1 MSTSPPPGLFKPAQ
15 QGHTVATLVL
25 IENSAAMVER
35 WPDLRDRHLPT
46 LLGTMRM
53 ANPVVPIQVLWL
65 TSCPVSPSEEGIA
78 HPNGSRQ
85 YNQLPEVR
93 FNQQPNNRIT
103 AATLFHVTDLLMKA
117 FPETPTTR
125 HLFVVAAS
133 GPSGNTDVPS
143 LPGADPQTVW
153 QTLGTRLTKANI
165 HLHMILNPKVEESA
179 NFDRLFYDILNMQ
192 GFHDSMTWFPANTE
206 KFCFRL
212 SMRPQD
218 HQEGAGGSLPSTSSH
233 HTPVEYAGTA
243 PAVSPTLLTPTSGVS
258 GLSLASPITGPFP
271 DPSALP
277 PPPPLHH
284 SHPPRAPLPR
294 NNSFPP
300 ANANARSA
308 LRHTTTSS
316 TNNSPPQSVATIPS
330 GSDME
335 AKPSLVKHLQKIHGL
350 TKKRNYGLQSS
361 RAPFFRDET
370 TSASPYPQV
379 HSTEA
384 VGTRPRRNTGV
395 HASKSRTG
403 DDPRRPRRGSIHFTL
418 PDSARVSSP
427 DSDSSA
433 SVSAPSPTA
442 TVAGVLASPTVPV
455 TVGMQMSMPLSSPQ
469 VNLAE
474 SYASVP
480 PPPGPPPL
488 WQGGTLVQTG
498 PPNPAPAFTDLLPPQ
513 QLPPQAHAL
522 SPAQVQAQVQHAQ
535 ARAAAPLASSS
546 FANIPHGNADAPV
559 AYAAAAPMAG
569 PQYVSQLSAQHSPPP
584 APATD
589 DGDKPF
595 IFYPEYEAA
604 VMPPPPPF
612 FASPAQATHV
622 AQYWQTAGMDYSHF
636 LNPAVSPG
644 LQCAN
649 APPVYDIPMCDS
661 PAHSPPAHLHA
672 SSYGTP
678 GAVYSSEQSSS
689 LQSWAG
695 Y

>member
-65 TSCPVSPSEEGIA
+65 TSCLVSPSEEGIA
-78 HPNGSRQ
+78 YPTGSRQ

-103 AATLFHVTDLLMKA
+103 AATLFHVTDLLAKT
-117 FPETPTTR
+117 FPDTPTTR

-133 GPSGNTDVPS
+133 GPSGNTDVPG
-143 LPGADPQTVW
+143 LLGAEPQTVW
-153 QTLGTRLTKANI
+153 QTLGSRLRKANI
-165 HLHMILNPKVEESA
+165 HLHMILNPMVKESA
-179 NFDRLFYDILNMQ
+179 NFDRLFYDILDMQ
-192 GFHDSMTWFPANTE
+192 GFQEAVTWFPVNTE
-206 KFCFRL
+206 NHRFHL
-212 SMRPQD
+212 SMRPQED
-218 HQEGAGGSLPSTSSH
+218 DASGSLPSMSSH
-233 HTPVEYAGTA
+233 HTPVEYADTA

-277 PPPPLHH
+277 PPPPLLH
-284 SHPPRAPLPR
+284 SRPLRAPLPR

-300 ANANARSA
+300 ASANGRPA
-308 LRHTTTSS
+308 LRHTATSTDS
-316 TNNSPPQSVATIPS
+316 SPSPSVASISS
-330 GSDME
+330 GSDVE
-335 AKPSLVKHLQKIHGL
+335 ATPGLVKHLQKLHGL

-361 RAPFFRDET
+361 RAPFFRDEIT
-370 TSASPYPQV
+370 PASPYPPV
-379 HSTEA
+379 HPTDAAGS
-384 VGTRPRRNTGV
+384 RPRRNTGV

-403 DDPRRPRRGSIHFTL
+403 DDPRRPRRGSVHFTL
-418 PDSARVSSP
+418 PESARVSSP

-442 TVAGVLASPTVPV
+442 TVAGVLSSPTVPV
-455 TVGMQMSMPLSSPQ
+455 TVGMQMGMPLSSPP

-474 SYASVP
+474 TAYASVP

-488 WQGGTLVQTG
+488 WQGEALVQAG
-498 PPNPAPAFTDLLPPQ
+498 PTNPAPVFTDLLPP

-522 SPAQVQAQVQHAQ
+522 SPAQVQAQMQHAH
-535 ARAAAPLASSS
+535 ARTAAPLASSS
-546 FANIPHGNADAPV
+546 FANIPHGHADAPL
-559 AYAAAAPMAG
+559 AYAAAAPITG
-569 PQYVSQLSAQHSPPP
+569 PPYVSQSSAQHMPPP

-595 IFYPEYEAA
+595 IFYPEYEAL
-604 VMPPPPPF
+604 VPPPPLF
-612 FASPAQATHV
+612 TAQATHV
-622 AQYWQTAGMDYSHF
+622 AQYWQTTSADYSHV
-636 LNPAVSPG
+636 LNTAVSPG
-644 LQCAN
+644 LLRTNPQ
-649 APPVYDIPMCDS
+649 PVYDIPVCDS
-661 PAHSPPAHLHA
+661 PAHSPPTHFHA
-672 SSYGTP
+672 SSHTP
-678 GAVYSSEQSSS
+678 PGVVYVSEQSSS
-689 LQSWAG
+689 LQCWAG